1 MDVSALG
8 KSMAT
13 LKLSLMAPA
22 SANVT
27 LAGLASTATSL
38 PARWVG
44 TTKCA
49 QAMVSQ

>member
-27 LAGLASTATSL
+27 LVSL
-38 PARWVG
+38 DPTIFWV
-44 TTKCA
+44 
-49 QAMVSQ
+49 